1 MHRVVISRPQSP
13 LTDSVEEPAFV
24 LAVEC
29 GRLFEK
35 HLDAEVL
42 AESNNARRLIEEY
55 QRLFWKWAE
64 YVGVFAAGKA
74 SLDWRLR
81 RNKRCQEQFLLAL
94 DMLKANLHQREY
106 RAPTLWSH
114 SLRS

>member
-1 MHRVVISRPQSP
+1 MNEVVRIRAQSP
-13 LTDSVEEPAFV
+13 LTDPVEEPVFV

-35 HLDAEVL
+35 YLDVEVS
-42 AESNNARRLIEEY
+42 AESNDARRLTEEY
-55 QRLFWKWAE
+55 QRLFWKWAQ

-81 RNKRCQEQFLLAL
+81 RNKMYLELFSLAL
-94 DMLKANLHQREY
+94 DMLKANLYQCEY
-106 RAPTLWSH
+106 TASTL
-114 SLRS
+114 